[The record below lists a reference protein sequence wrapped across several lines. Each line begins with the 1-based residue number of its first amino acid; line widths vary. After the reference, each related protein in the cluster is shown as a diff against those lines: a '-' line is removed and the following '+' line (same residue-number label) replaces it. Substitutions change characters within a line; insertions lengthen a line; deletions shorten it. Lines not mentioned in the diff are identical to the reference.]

1 MLVPEYVRTKFV
13 WDNVKINNAYV
24 TTVFFKYLVESE

>member
-1 MLVPEYVRTKFV
+1 MLFMLVPEIVRTKFV

-24 TTVFFKYLVESE
+24 TTVFFSV